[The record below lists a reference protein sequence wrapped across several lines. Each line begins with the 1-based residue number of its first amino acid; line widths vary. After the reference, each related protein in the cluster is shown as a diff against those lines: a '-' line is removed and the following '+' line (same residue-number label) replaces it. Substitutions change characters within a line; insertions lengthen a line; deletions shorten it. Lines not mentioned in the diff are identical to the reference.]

1 MLRRLLILVAALLA
15 AIPATAQTG
24 DGLRE
29 IERRSGGRL
38 GVSLIEAGEERD
50 WFAQRGDERFA
61 MCSTFKLPLAAM
73 LLGSGVSQRTPLPF
87 TRAELLPNS
96 PRSAE
101 LLGSRDR
108 GEWRAGFASQAI
120 VEQSDNTAANLLL
133 RRLGGPAAFT
143 AWARRM
149 GDPVTRL
156 DRYEPALNENA
167 RGDERDTTSPAAM
180 ARLTARIIF
189 GDMLHVAHRRNLR
202 RWTFNSETGV
212 RRIRAGLPQR
222 WLTGDKTGTCGT
234 AYADVAW
241 FTTPSG
247 RNFVLAI
254 YLDRPTV
261 RGEQA
266 KALIADAARQVAGLV
281 N

>member
-1 MLRRLLILVAALLA
+1 MFGRLLIVVAALFA
-15 AIPATAQTG
+15 AVPVNAQIG
-24 DGLRE
+24 DGLRA
-29 IERRSGGRL
+29 IERQSGGRL
-38 GVSLIEAGEERD
+38 GVSLIEAGEDRD

-73 LLGSGVSQRTPLPF
+73 LLSSGVSERTPLPF
-87 TRAELLPNS
+87 TRAQLLPNS

-101 LLGSRDR
+101 LLGRRDR
-108 GEWRAGFASQAI
+108 AEWRAGFASQAI
-120 VEQSDNTAANLLL
+120 VVESDNTAANLVL
-133 RRLGGPAAFT
+133 RRLGGPSAFT

-167 RGDERDTTSPAAM
+167 RGDERDTTTPAAM
-180 ARLTARIIF
+180 ARLTARLIF
-189 GDMLHVAHRRNLR
+189 GDTLHVAHRQNLR
-202 RWTFNSETGV
+202 RWTFASETGV

-222 WLTGDKTGTCGT
+222 WLNGDKTGTCGT

-247 RNFVLAI
+247 RNFVLAV

-261 RGEQA
+261 PAPQA
-266 KALIADAARQVAGLV
+266 EALIAAAAREAAGLV